1 MKTTKTTVTDVPLKS
16 GKHTL
21 YPGALGHRKW
31 LLNRKN
37 KTLTSGKPC
46 LDSVVEICFAYS
58 TDPLELQ
65 SFHGEKA
72 KTAISK
78 FGDALTNEEFE
89 ILQTHAE
96 TQLLKYQSTE
106 VVPKKKPVRK
116 RAKVIRQTRKR

>member
-37 KTLTSGKPC
+37 KVLTSGKAC
-46 LDSVVEICFAYS
+46 LDSVIEICFAYS

-65 SFHGEKA
+65 SVHGEKA
-72 KTAISK
+72 KTAISR
-78 FGDALTNEEFE
+78 FGDALTNEEFDF
-89 ILQTHAE
+89 LQEHAE
-96 TQLLKYQSTE
+96 TQLLKYASSE
-106 VVPKKKPVRK
+106 VSPKKKPVRK

>member
-37 KTLTSGKPC
+37 KTLTSGKAC
-46 LDSVVEICFAYS
+46 LDSVVEICFAYA

-65 SFHGEKA
+65 SFQGEKA
-72 KTAISK
+72 KTAISR
-78 FGDALTNEEFE
+78 FGDALTNEEFNT
-89 ILQTHAE
+89 LQEHAE
-96 TQLLKYQSTE
+96 TQLLKYASTE
-106 VVPKKKPVRK
+106 VSPKKKQARK
-116 RAKVIRQTRKR
+116 RVRVTRQTRKR